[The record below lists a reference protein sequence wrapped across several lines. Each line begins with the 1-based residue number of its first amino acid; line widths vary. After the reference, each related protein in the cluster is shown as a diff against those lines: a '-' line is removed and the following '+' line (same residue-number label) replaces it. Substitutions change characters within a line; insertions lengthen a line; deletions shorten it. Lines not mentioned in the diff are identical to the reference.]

1 MVEKREGKI
10 EVELH
15 GPIAGEVVEF
25 LCNYAVFLD
34 NEMCTRKAEDKGD
47 GWVSVEFERDTMEIL
62 LAGFREISGLAVKI
76 CDYLY
81 EKGERG
87 DFLAE

>member
-1 MVEKREGKI
+1 MIEKGKGKI

-34 NEMCTRKAEDKGD
+34 NEMYTRNAEDKGD
-47 GWVSVEFERDTMEIL
+47 GWVSVEFERETMEIL
-62 LAGFREISGLAVKI
+62 LSGFGEISELAVKI

-87 DFLAE
+87 EFIAE